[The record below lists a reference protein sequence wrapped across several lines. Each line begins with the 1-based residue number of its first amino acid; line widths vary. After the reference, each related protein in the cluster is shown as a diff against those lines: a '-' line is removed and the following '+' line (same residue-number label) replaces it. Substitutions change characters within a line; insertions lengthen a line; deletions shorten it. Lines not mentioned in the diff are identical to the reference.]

1 MEFGLFDHV
10 DLRGDTP
17 GRVFD
22 DRLEFVAAADQAG
35 FKSYHVAEHHMT
47 PLGMAPSPSV
57 YLAAVARETEM
68 IRIGPLVYLLP
79 LYIPLRLI
87 EEICMLDQLSNGRL
101 ELGVG
106 RGVSKYEVGYYGVDV
121 ESSWGIFH
129 ETLDILV
136 AGLTGDR
143 LNHHGPQY
151 DYSDVPMV
159 LRPVQ
164 KPMPPVWYGV
174 GGPDGQDFAARTG
187 MNMVILG
194 PTSRIR
200 DVAVGCRSKWNEYR
214 DHPDRLPGSPKE
226 PVIAATRNIVVADTD
241 GEAEGIARPAY
252 AHWYGSLAKLWIDH
266 GDTPSAAIISDYD
279 VAREC
284 GMMVVGSPDTVRA
297 ELASQVEECDINR
310 IIAQM
315 AFGDMSHA
323 DEMRS
328 LHLFATEIMPEFQEI
343 GESK

>member
-10 DLRGDTP
+10 DLRGGDP

-22 DRLEFVAAADQAG
+22 DRIEFIAAADAAS

-47 PLGMAPSPSV
+47 PLGMAASPSV
-57 YLAAVARETEM
+57 YLAAVSRETSR

-87 EEICMLDQLSNGRL
+87 EEICMLDHLSNGRF

-121 ESSWGIFH
+121 ETSWELFH

-136 AGLTGDR
+136 AGLTNER
-143 LNHHGPQY
+143 LNHHGPNY
-151 DYSDVPMV
+151 DYTDAPMV

-174 GGPDGQDFAARTG
+174 GGPAGQDFAARTG
-187 MNMVILG
+187 MNMVIIG

-200 DVAVGCRSKWNEYR
+200 DVAARCRQKWDEYR
-214 DHPDRLPGSPKE
+214 GHPDRLPGAPEE
-226 PVIAATRNIVVADTD
+226 PVIAGVRNIVVAATD
-241 GEAEGIARPAY
+241 AEADRIARSAF
-252 AHWYGSLAKLWIDH
+252 AHWYGSLAKLWWDH
-266 GDTPSAAIISDYD
+266 GDQPTAAIITDFD
-279 VAREC
+279 VARGC
-284 GMMVVGSPDTVRA
+284 GMMVAGSPDTVRA
-297 ELASQVEECDINR
+297 ELAAQLDQCDINR

-315 AFGDMSHA
+315 AFGDISHE

-328 LHLFATEIMPEFQEI
+328 LELFATEIMPALREL
-343 GESK
+343 GE

>member
-10 DLRGDTP
+10 DLRRGDP

-22 DRLEFVAAADQAG
+22 DHIEFVAAADAAG

-57 YLAAVARETEM
+57 YLAAVARETSR

-87 EEICMLDQLSNGRL
+87 EEICMLDHLSNGRF

-121 ESSWGIFH
+121 ENSWEIFH

-136 AGLTGDR
+136 AGLTGEK
-143 LNHHGPQY
+143 LNHHGAQY
-151 DYSDVPMV
+151 DYTDVPMV

-174 GGPDGQDFAARTG
+174 GGPAGQDFAARTG
-187 MNMVILG
+187 MNMVIIG

-200 DVAVGCRSKWNEYR
+200 DVAAGCRQKWDEYR
-214 DHPDRLPGSPKE
+214 GHPDRLPGAPEE
-226 PVIAATRNIVVADTD
+226 PVIAAVRNIVVAATD
-241 GEAEGIARPAY
+241 AEADRIARPAF
-252 AHWYGSLAKLWIDH
+252 AHWYGSLAKLWWDH
-266 GDTPSAAIISDYD
+266 GDQPSAAIITDFD
-279 VAREC
+279 VARDC
-284 GMMVVGSPDTVRA
+284 GMMIAGSPDTVRA
-297 ELASQVEECDINR
+297 ELAAQIDECGFNR
-310 IIAQM
+310 TIAQM
-315 AFGDMSHA
+315 AFGDISHE

-328 LHLFATEIMPEFQEI
+328 LELFTTEIMPELQ
-343 GESK
+343 